1 MTTDMHEQ
9 QALQGIRQKIDET
22 DLQIQAFLNKRVA
35 MAQEVAKIKIAKREQ
50 TDFYRPDREAMVLRQ
65 VIERN
70 EGPLDEKEMARLFR
84 EIMSACLAAEKP
96 LQVAYLGPEGSFTQA
111 AALKQFG
118 GAIELQS
125 MATIA
130 DVFHAVEAGHANY
143 GVVPVENS
151 TEGMVSHTLDR
162 FLDSSLKINGEVSLR
177 IHHCLLSK
185 ETTLTSISK
194 VYAHPQALA
203 QCRHWLS
210 ENLSSCELIPVNS
223 NSEAAKMVTDDPKSA
238 AIAADRAAE
247 IYDLSVLASNIEDE
261 ADNTTRFI
269 VIGMQDVG
277 PSGSDKTAL
286 LISTK
291 NKPGALQTILQP
303 LAEQG
308 ISMTRIESRPSR
320 QGVWEYVFFID
331 IEGHSQDKSVADAL
345 VILEQES
352 AMCRVLGSY
361 PKAVL

>member
-1 MTTDMHEQ
+1 MHEQ

-22 DLQIQAFLNKRVA
+22 DLQIQNLLNKRVA
-35 MAQEVAKIKIAKREQ
+35 MAQEVAKIKIANGEQ

-70 EGPLDEKEMARLFR
+70 EGPLDEKEMARIFR

-118 GAIELQS
+118 GAIELQAK
-125 MATIA
+125 ATIA
-130 DVFHAVEAGHANY
+130 DVFHAVEVGSANY

-162 FLDSSLKINGEVSLR
+162 FIDSSLKINGEVSLR

-185 ETTLTSISK
+185 ATKLANITT

-203 QCRHWLS
+203 QCRHWLTDFLPNS
-210 ENLSSCELIPVNS
+210 ELISVSS
-223 NSEAAKMVTDDPKSA
+223 NSEAAKKVVEDSNIA

-247 IYDLSVLASNIEDE
+247 IYGLSILASNIEDE

-277 PSGSDKTAL
+277 PSGVDKTAL
-286 LISTK
+286 LVSTK

-320 QGVWEYVFFID
+320 QGMWEYVFFID
-331 IEGHSQDKSVADAL
+331 IEGHSEDKAVADAL
-345 VILEQES
+345 SILEKES